1 MAPSLYLHVI
11 PYFTGHSPYAISPPI
26 PRYPSGSR
34 RRVCHYWSNA
44 VTDIAGKPRARRWD
58 LQTVDRDGFYNYDFL
73 LFFNLSYLIILT
85 VSIKTKNTGVS
96 LAYALE
102 KSVQQKDRS
111 VEYKRECSKVE
122 KENVNSFF
130 DNY

>member
-1 MAPSLYLHVI
+1 M
-11 PYFTGHSPYAISPPI
+11 
-26 PRYPSGSR
+26 
-34 RRVCHYWSNA
+34 
-44 VTDIAGKPRARRWD
+44 TDIAGKPRARRWD